1 MVPSGQLAGNLAGF
15 APGLPEALA
24 GRAFK
29 SRDFDEVRA
38 HVGRMYCEHQM
49 QLINRRSNLDLLTRR
64 FECRGLTIAEVTYG
78 ADVLVTP
85 GSLDQFYLIQVPSR
99 GRAWVSV
106 DGTQH
111 PCMPGF
117 ASVQNPEKP
126 IGMYWSADCQKT
138 VLRYERASFER
149 FAELYS
155 GQPVRKALAM
165 RPSVALDETAGLALR
180 SMLDSLASVSKFAGD
195 QLPPLFKAHLE
206 TCFMSALL
214 MMQTPDGIDAF
225 EHNDRRAAPLA
236 VRKVR
241 DYLEAHAHEPID
253 LADLCEISGVPL
265 RTLHDQFRK
274 HLGLTPLQLLR
285 EIRLERAR
293 ADLLRAAPGTSV
305 TSVALGWGFDHFGR
319 FAASYRERFGETPR
333 ETLQRVRTH

>member
-1 MVPSGQLAGNLAGF
+1 MMEHSGQLPGTPPALPAGLVSATF
-15 APGLPEALA
+15 
-24 GRAFK
+24 R

-49 QLINRRSNLDLLTRR
+49 QMINRRSSLDLHTRG
-64 FECRGLTIAEVTYG
+64 FECRALTIAEVAYG

-85 GSLDQFYLIQVPSR
+85 GSLDRFYLIQVPSR

-106 DGTQH
+106 DGRQH
-111 PCMPGF
+111 SCLPGF
-117 ASVQNPEKP
+117 ASVQNPERP
-126 IGMYWSADCQKT
+126 IEMFWSADCRKT

-165 RPSVALDETAGLALR
+165 RPSVALGDAAGVALR
-180 SMLDSLASVSKFAGD
+180 SMLESLASVSQFTGD
-195 QLPPLFKAHLE
+195 KLPPIFKAHLE

-225 EHNDRRAAPLA
+225 EQNDRRAPPQA

-241 DYLEAHAHEPID
+241 DYLEAHAHEPVD

-265 RTLHDQFRK
+265 RTLHHQFRR

-293 ADLLRAAPGTSV
+293 GDLLRAAPGTSV
-305 TSVALGWGFDHFGR
+305 TAVALGWGFDHFGR
-319 FAASYRERFGETPR
+319 FAASYRERFGESPR
-333 ETLQRVRTH
+333 DTLQRVRTH